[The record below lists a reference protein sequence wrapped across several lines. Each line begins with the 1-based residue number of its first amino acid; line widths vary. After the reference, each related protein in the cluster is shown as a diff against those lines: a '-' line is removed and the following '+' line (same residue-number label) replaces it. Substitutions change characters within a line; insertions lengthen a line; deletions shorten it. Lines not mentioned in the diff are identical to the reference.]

1 MPRQAGL
8 GGGREERDRPFGAV
22 APDLERV
29 GAPVLRG
36 VALTVLADG
45 KPGLAPDT
53 EQILDV
59 LAWRSPRRYGAVG
72 DAVRA
77 DSVRSALTEAAVL
90 GVTGLGALTGY
101 GRALLDELLAAARRD
116 PDADPLGVLSAAGP
130 VGSAAVA
137 ALDKLVPPPVDHVLI
152 QADLTV
158 VVPGP
163 PAPDLAGELALTTE
177 PESANAYRIT
187 ADSIRG
193 ALDAGYLPADLH
205 GLFAR
210 RSRTPAPQALT
221 YLVDDVA
228 RRHG

>member
-90 GVTGLGALTGY
+90 GVTGLGALTSY

-116 PDADPLGVLSAAGP
+116 PDADPLGVLATAGP
-130 VGSAAVA
+130 VGSGAAA
-137 ALDKLVPPPVDHVLI
+137 TLDRLVPPP
-152 QADLTV
+152 ADPPL
-158 VVPGP
+158 VPAGPTLVGPRP
-163 PAPDLAGELALTTE
+163 PARNGER
-177 PESANAYRIT
+177 PVGK
-187 ADSIRG
+187 RG
-193 ALDAGYLPADLH
+193 EIG
-205 GLFAR
+205 G
-210 RSRTPAPQALT
+210 
-221 YLVDDVA
+221 
-228 RRHG
+228 